1 MVALLLRGQGL
12 VVGYVITDYRAQK
25 FVELLICS
33 DVFKSYAFNGEAVV
47 FLHIFSFLFVIFIWF
62 LCYFRVTRV
71 YRNVLSMSSGI
82 PQSYQKRH
90 NFF

>member
-1 MVALLLRGQGL
+1 MVFDFLLWQGL
-12 VVGYVITDYRAQK
+12 VVGDVISDYRAQK
-25 FVELLICS
+25 FVELLVGS
-33 DVFKSYAFNGEAVV
+33 DVFKGYAFNGEAVV

-82 PQSYQKRH
+82 SQSYQKRH